1 MMAKETVIKTTVVE
15 PKEKWIAM
23 GNIIVTRPNKEKI
36 NPYYLKVFLDSEK
49 SRKILKLV
57 QTDTSII
64 SISTRALK
72 NMVISAPSMTHQKK

>member
-15 PKEKWIAM
+15 PKEKWIAT
-23 GNIIVTRPNKEKI
+23 GNIIVFRPNKEKI

-72 NMVISAPSMTHQKK
+72 NMVISAPPMTHQKK